1 MGRFRHE
8 IFLFIKKMRTFAPTN
23 NPISKKTIS
32 YKLNNN
38 HAMKMQKFSA
48 IVLGFAMV
56 AGLVSC
62 SQGKYD
68 YQTVENDPL
77 NAKLYTLPNGLKV
90 YMTVNKETPRIQ
102 TYIAVRTGGKNDPA
116 ETTGLAHYLEHLMFK
131 GTSSFGT
138 QDYAAEKVYLDQI
151 TDLYE
156 VYRTKTDPAER
167 KAIYH
172 QIDSISGIAA
182 TYAIPNEY
190 DKMMAMIGASG
201 TNAYTSEDVTCY
213 TENIP
218 SNQIENWAKV
228 QSNRFMDPV
237 FRLFHT
243 ELEAVYEEKN
253 ISMTNDIRKEIEA
266 IDQSLFPN
274 HPYGKQTVIGTQ
286 EHLKN
291 PSLINIRNYFNTWYV
306 PNNVAICLSG
316 DFDPDQMIDI
326 ITKYFGQWQASE
338 GVPQYEWPAEQPITE
353 PIVKEV
359 LGQETENIMLAWR
372 GEGEG
377 TVNGEK
383 LDFIGSLLT
392 NGSAGLFDLDLNQAQ
407 KVQVAQAFSYT
418 RAESSSLMLYGM
430 PLPGQS
436 LDEVKDLML
445 AEVAKLRNGDFD
457 EALIH
462 SVLTDLKLSEQ
473 KQLED
478 NGSRAD
484 MFVQSFVNGQ
494 PWSEAVGRMNR
505 LSSLT
510 KQDVVDFANQFLND
524 NNFVVVY
531 KRQGEDPN
539 IQRIEKPAITPV
551 QANRDAKSAFL
562 AEIENSQ
569 VAPIEPV
576 FVNYA
581 TDLQKSTL
589 DKGQDFLYKQNVTNQ
604 TFYLQYIYEGGIWAD
619 PYLDFASDYVD
630 YLGTS
635 DMSAE
640 ALAKAFYSLGCQMHF
655 GVDNHRFYVSVSG
668 LNENLEAATELLD
681 KVLNDVQPDEAAY
694 TTYINLVEK
703 NRADSKSDQR
713 SIASALRT
721 YVMYGADY
729 VKAVTPSEA
738 ALRELKASDLTDRIH
753 QLKNLKHKVAYYG
766 PTSEADVKAIVN
778 QKHQVAETLVDGP
791 ANHEYAL
798 AATPANVVYFAPYTA
813 NNSIMT
819 QLTNIEHQYDAELNP
834 SVTLFNEYFGGS
846 MNGIVFQEMRETRG
860 LAYSAGAYYVTPGLK
875 NVPYRFQAQITTQ
888 NDKLQEAYTHFCEII
903 ENLPQSEAAFNNAKT
918 ALINRLRTN
927 RVVRE
932 NVLYNYLN
940 ALDLGLTEDPQKHVF
955 EQVQNMTLADLVAFQ
970 EQWVKGRK
978 YSIALVSDPKQVD
991 FKFFKSI
998 GEVKTLTLDEIFG
1011 Y

>member
-1 MGRFRHE
+1 MK
-8 IFLFIKKMRTFAPTN
+8 IKQLA
-23 NPISKKTIS
+23 
-32 YKLNNN
+32 
-38 HAMKMQKFSA
+38 
-48 IVLGFAMV
+48 VLAFGAV
-56 AGLVSC
+56 LAAGLVSC
-62 SQGKYD
+62 SKAKYN

-77 NAKLYTLPNGLKV
+77 NAKIYTLPNGLKV
-90 YMTVNKETPRIQ
+90 YMTVNTETPRIQ

-131 GTSSFGT
+131 GTTSFGT
-138 QDYAAEKVYLDQI
+138 QDYAAEKPYLDQI

-156 VYRTKTDPAER
+156 VYRTKTDPEER

-213 TENIP
+213 TEDIP

-228 QSNRFMDPV
+228 QANRFMDPV

-253 ISMTNDIRKEIEA
+253 ISMTVDIRKELEA
-266 IDQSLFPN
+266 IDQALFPS

-316 DFDPDQMIDI
+316 DFDPDHMIDI
-326 ITKYFGQWQASE
+326 ITKYFGEWKASE
-338 GVPQYEWPAEQPITE
+338 GVPQYQWPAEQPIAT

-359 LGQETENIMLAWR
+359 LGQEAENIMLAWR
-372 GEGEG
+372 GDGEG
-377 TVNGEK
+377 TIDGEK
-383 LDFIGSLLT
+383 LSFISNLLT
-392 NGSAGLFDLDLNQAQ
+392 NGSAGLLDLDLNQAQ
-407 KVQVAQAFSYT
+407 KVQVAQAFSYG

-430 PLPGQS
+430 PLPGQT
-436 LDEVKDLML
+436 LDQVKELML
-445 AEVAKLRNGDFD
+445 AEIAKLRSGDFD
-457 EALIH
+457 EELIH

-473 KQLED
+473 KELEE
-478 NGSRAD
+478 NSRRAD

-494 PWSEAVGRMNR
+494 PWAEAVGRMSR
-505 LSSLT
+505 LDKLT
-510 KQDVVDFANQFLND
+510 KQDIVDFANQYLTDD
-524 NNFVVVY
+524 NYVVVY
-531 KRQGEDPN
+531 KRQGDDPN

-551 QANRDAKSAFL
+551 EANRDAKSAFL
-562 AEIENSQ
+562 TEIQDTE

-576 FVNYA
+576 FVDFSK
-581 TDLQKSTL
+581 DLQKGTL
-589 DKGQDFLYKQNVTNQ
+589 AKGQDFLYKKNTTNQ
-604 TFYLQYIYEGGIWAD
+604 TFYLEYIYDGGIWAD
-619 PYLDFASDYVD
+619 PYLDFASDYAS
-630 YLGTS
+630 YLGTG

-640 ALAKAFYSLGCQMHF
+640 ALAKAFYSLGCQWRLR
-655 GVDNHRFYVSVSG
+655 VDNHRFYAVVSG
-668 LNENLEAATELLD
+668 LDENLEAAVRLLD
-681 KVLNDVQPDEAAY
+681 KVLNDIQPDDASYA
-694 TTYINLVEK
+694 TYIDLVKK
-703 NRADSKSDQR
+703 NRVDSKTDQR
-713 SIASALRT
+713 SIAVALRT
-721 YVMYGADY
+721 YAMYGADY

-738 ALRELKASDLTDRIH
+738 ALRQLKASDLTDRIH
-753 QLKNLKHKVAYYG
+753 QLKNMKHTVAYYG
-766 PTSEADVKAIVN
+766 PTAEAEVQAIVN
-778 QKHQVAETLVDGP
+778 NKHQVAETLVEGP

-798 AATPANVVYFAPYTA
+798 LPTSANVVYFAPYTA

-819 QLTNIEHQYDAELNP
+819 KIANIGHQYDATLNP
-834 SVTLFNEYFGGS
+834 AVTLYNEYFGGS

-860 LAYSAGAYYVTPGLK
+860 LAYSAGAYYVTPGWL
-875 NVPYRFQAQITTQ
+875 NVPYRFQANITTQ
-888 NDKLQEAYTHFCEII
+888 NDKLEDAYTHFNEII
-903 ENLPQSEAAFNNAKT
+903 EELPQSEAAFQNAKT
-918 ALINRLRTN
+918 ALQSRLRTE

-932 NVLYNYLN
+932 GVIN
-940 ALDLGLTEDPQKHVF
+940 AYIDAQDLGLNEDPNKIIF
-955 EQVQNMTLADLVAFQ
+955 EQTQNMTLTDLVAFQ

-991 FKFFKSI
+991 LKFFKSI
-998 GEVKTLTLDEIFG
+998 GEVKTLKLEEIFG